1 MTGLSAQERRDRLRL
16 ARTDQVGA
24 VTFHALLSRFRSA
37 ERALEALPG
46 LSLRGGRTHPLR
58 PISAEDADR
67 ELRSGAQLGA
77 RMIVFGDRDY
87 PKSLAVSDPAPPILW
102 VLGTETLLH
111 RPALSI
117 VGARNAS
124 AAGQRFARSLAHDLG
139 QAGFVVA
146 SGLARGIDA
155 AAHQGALDTGTI
167 AVLAGGVDDIYP
179 PEHRALYEDIARRGL
194 LVSENAPGR
203 KAQAR
208 DFPRRNRIIA
218 GLSAGVVVV
227 EAELKSGSLITA
239 RLATEMGREVFA
251 VPGSPLDPRSRGV
264 NELLRQGA
272 TLCEGL
278 EDIARELARPRP
290 IAEPESDLFGEGPL
304 DEEALARIADQL
316 RHRLLE
322 LVSVTPVSRDELV
335 RASGAPAGAV
345 LAVLVELHL
354 AGRIEL
360 LPDGLVSATD

>member
-1 MTGLSAQERRDRLRL
+1 
-16 ARTDQVGA
+16 
-24 VTFHALLSRFRSA
+24 
-37 ERALEALPG
+37 
-46 LSLRGGRTHPLR
+46 
-58 PISAEDADR
+58 
-67 ELRSGAQLGA
+67 
-77 RMIVFGDRDY
+77 
-87 PKSLAVSDPAPPILW
+87 
-102 VLGTETLLH
+102 
-111 RPALSI
+111 
-117 VGARNAS
+117 
-124 AAGQRFARSLAHDLG
+124 
-139 QAGFVVA
+139 
-146 SGLARGIDA
+146 
-155 AAHQGALDTGTI
+155 
-167 AVLAGGVDDIYP
+167 
-179 PEHRALYEDIARRGL
+179 
-194 LVSENAPGR
+194 
-203 KAQAR
+203 
-208 DFPRRNRIIA
+208 
-218 GLSAGVVVV
+218 
-227 EAELKSGSLITA
+227 
-239 RLATEMGREVFA
+239 MGREVFA

>member
-1 MTGLSAQERRDRLRL
+1 MTSLTAQERRDRLRL

-24 VTFHALLSRFRSA
+24 VTFHALLSRFRNA
-37 ERALEALPG
+37 GRALEALPS

-58 PISAEDADR
+58 PTSLEDAER
-67 ELRSGAQLGA
+67 ELRAGETLGAQL
-77 RMIVFGDRDY
+77 IVFGDRDY
-87 PKSLAVSDPAPPILW
+87 PKALAASEPAPPILW
-102 VLGTETLLH
+102 VLGVKDLLD

-139 QAGFVVA
+139 DAGFVVV
-146 SGLARGIDA
+146 SGLARGIDG

-167 AVLAGGVDDIYP
+167 AVLAGGIDDIYP
-179 PEHRALYEDIARRGL
+179 SEHRPLYEDIARRGL

-239 RLATEMGREVFA
+239 RLAAEMGREVFA

-272 TLCEGL
+272 AVCEGL

-290 IAEPESDLFGEGPL
+290 IAEPERDLFDEGPL
-304 DEEALARIADQL
+304 DEEALARISDAL
-316 RHRLLE
+316 RRRLVE
-322 LVSVTPVSRDELV
+322 LISVTPVSRDDLV

-345 LAVLVELHL
+345 LAVLVELQL
-354 AGRIEL
+354 AGRVDL
-360 LPDGLVSATD
+360 LPGGFVSATD

>member
-1 MTGLSAQERRDRLRL
+1 MTSLTAQERRDRLRL

-24 VTFHALLSRFRSA
+24 VTFHALLSRFKSA
-37 ERALEALPG
+37 GRALEALPN

-58 PISAEDADR
+58 PVSIGDAER
-67 ELRSGAQLGA
+67 ELRSGEALGA
-77 RMIVFGDRDY
+77 RLIVFGDQDY
-87 PKSLAVSDPAPPILW
+87 PKSLAVSEPAPPILW
-102 VLGTETLLH
+102 VMGVPGLLE

-124 AAGQRFARSLAHDLG
+124 AAGQRFGRSLAYDLG
-139 QAGFVVA
+139 NAGFVVV
-146 SGLARGIDA
+146 SGLARGIDG
-155 AAHQGALDTGTI
+155 AAHQGAIETGTI
-167 AVLAGGVDDIYP
+167 AVLAGGIDDVYP
-179 PEHRALYEDIARRGL
+179 PEHRDLYADIARRGL

-239 RLATEMGREVFA
+239 RLAAEMGREVFA

-278 EDIARELARPRP
+278 QDIAREMARHRP
-290 IAEPESDLFGEGPL
+290 IAEPQRDLFGDEPL
-304 DEEALARIADQL
+304 DEESLARIAEAL

-322 LVSVTPVSRDELV
+322 LISVTPVSRDELV

-345 LAVLVELHL
+345 LAVLIELQL
-354 AGRIEL
+354 AGRIDL
-360 LPDGLVSATD
+360 LPGGMVSVAD

>member
-1 MTGLSAQERRDRLRL
+1 MTSLTPKERRDRLRL

-37 ERALEALPG
+37 GRALEALPS

-58 PISAEDADR
+58 PTSVEDADR
-67 ELRSGAQLGA
+67 ELRSGEALGA
-77 RMIVFGDRDY
+77 RLIVFGDQDY
-87 PKSLAVSDPAPPILW
+87 PKALAVSEPAPPILW
-102 VLGTETLLH
+102 VMGVSSLLE

-139 QAGFVVA
+139 DAGFVIA
-146 SGLARGIDA
+146 SGLARGIDG
-155 AAHQGALDTGTI
+155 AAHQGALETGTI
-167 AVLAGGVDDIYP
+167 AVLAGGIDDIYP

-218 GLSAGVVVV
+218 GLSVGVVVV

-239 RLATEMGREVFA
+239 RLAAEMGREVFA

-272 TLCEGL
+272 ILCEGL
-278 EDIARELARPRP
+278 EDIARELARQKP
-290 IAEPESDLFGEGPL
+290 IAEPERDLFDEGPL
-304 DEEALARIADQL
+304 DEEALAKISDQL

-322 LVSVTPVSRDELV
+322 LISVTPVSRDELV
-335 RASGAPAGAV
+335 RACGAPAGVV
-345 LAVLVELHL
+345 LAVLVELQL
-354 AGRIEL
+354 AGRIDL
-360 LPDGLVSATD
+360 LPGGLVSATE

>member
-1 MTGLSAQERRDRLRL
+1 MTSLTAQERRDRLRL

-37 ERALEALPG
+37 ERALEALPS

-58 PISAEDADR
+58 PISADEAER
-67 ELRSGAQLGA
+67 EIRSGDQLGA
-77 RMIVFGDRDY
+77 RLIVFGDQDY
-87 PKSLAVSDPAPPILW
+87 PKPLAVSDPAPPILW
-102 VLGTETLLH
+102 VLGIEILLQ

-146 SGLARGIDA
+146 SGLARGIDG
-155 AAHQGALDTGTI
+155 AAHQGAIDTGTI
-167 AVLAGGVDDIYP
+167 AVLAGGIDDIYP
-179 PEHRALYEDIARRGL
+179 PEHRELYDDIARRGL

-218 GLSAGVVVV
+218 GLSAGVIVV

-239 RLATEMGREVFA
+239 RLASEMGREVFA

-264 NELLRQGA
+264 NDLLRQGA

-278 EDIARELARPRP
+278 DDIARELSRQRLT
-290 IAEPESDLFGEGPL
+290 AEPERDLFNEGPL
-304 DEEALARIADQL
+304 DEDALAKISEQL
-316 RHRLLE
+316 RRRLLE
-322 LVSVTPVSRDELV
+322 LISVTPVSRDELV
-335 RASGAPAGAV
+335 RASGAPVGAV
-345 LAVLVELHL
+345 LAVLVELQL

-360 LPDGLVSATD
+360 LQGGMVSATD